1 MKEAINIVKN
11 NNTVKAVV
19 TNAIC
24 RLEIILCS
32 EFVLPL
38 QFQEVF
44 WNFKPFFPGSGKIWG
59 ISKFCW
65 MDAVNDAR
73 ERSRSC

>member
-24 RLEIILCS
+24 RLEIILFS

-38 QFQEVF
+38 EFQEVF
-44 WNFKPFFPGSGKIWG
+44 WNFKPFFPGS
-59 ISKFCW
+59 
-65 MDAVNDAR
+65 
-73 ERSRSC
+73 

>member
-24 RLEIILCS
+24 RLEIIVCS
-32 EFVLPL
+32 EFVLSL
-38 QFQEVF
+38 ELQEVF
-44 WNFKPFFPGSGKIWG
+44 WNFKPFFPGS
-59 ISKFCW
+59 
-65 MDAVNDAR
+65 
-73 ERSRSC
+73 

>member
-38 QFQEVF
+38 EFQEVC
-44 WNFKPFFPGSGKIWG
+44 WNFKPFFPGLE
-59 ISKFCW
+59 KFGEFQNFVGW
-65 MDAVNDAR
+65 MP
-73 ERSRSC
+73 